1 MPIGARFGEVD
12 IFVQPSNARPE
23 PVLPPPSRTKW
34 TRRVPHPVLIGH
46 AASLSQVVSA
56 TPLQIAEDKPT
67 LLTLR
72 SSDAD
77 SSQETIRHYITEF
90 PKHGELHQ
98 VLSVTP
104 VLNTTYDTTL
114 NITAEN
120 LPAALCTT
128 TFPDCKSGNCD
139 APHQRCW
146 YADEEF
152 VIGPPVAREEQ
163 VLRQR
168 PRAILNATAAL
179 VRDDD
184 RFPTKEC
191 VLTDRT
197 YGFEANSWAGV
208 THSYGSPYRLPY
220 GTPQPPPGQGRASAP
235 SRTRT
240 TCRRAVAAAR
250 KSARASPPSRRGPP
264 PPPPLVLSGHAAF
277 LNPY

>member
-1 MPIGARFGEVD
+1 VGPGPGAQITSRLSEFPYEYNGAPRFGVPIGARFGEVE
-12 IFVQPSNARPE
+12 IFVEPSNARPE
-23 PVLPPPSRTKW
+23 PVLPAR
-34 TRRVPHPVLIGH
+34 
-46 AASLSQVVSA
+46 
-56 TPLQIAEDKPT
+56 PLQIAEDKPT

-77 SSQETIRHYITEF
+77 SSQDTIRHYITEF

-139 APHQRCW
+139 APHRRCW

-191 VLTDRT
+191 ILTDRT
-197 YGFEANSWAGV
+197 YGFEANSWAGESFCALADQDNV
-208 THSYGSPYRLPY
+208 PSRCRRCKDVGAGVAPIPPGSWGGRLMY
-220 GTPQPPPGQGRASAP
+220 DLVHLQAIPPPAP
-235 SRTRT
+235 LLRSEPVY
-240 TCRRAVAAAR
+240 RRI
-250 KSARASPPSRRGPP
+250 KKGS
-264 PPPPLVLSGHAAF
+264 
-277 LNPY
+277 